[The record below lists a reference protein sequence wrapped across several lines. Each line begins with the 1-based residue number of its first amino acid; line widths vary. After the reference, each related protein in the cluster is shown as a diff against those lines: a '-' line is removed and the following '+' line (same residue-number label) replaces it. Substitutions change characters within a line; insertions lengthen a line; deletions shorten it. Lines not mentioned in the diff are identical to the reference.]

1 MTAELELTSPARI
14 LAGTRSDITVKVTK
28 DGAPAT
34 PTGTLTYSVVDQDGD
49 TVTSGTP
56 TATAGVLS
64 FALTAAQAAVGTLTV
79 TWGGLVFS
87 GEPAVSLSTQ
97 VEVIGAW
104 LFTIPEV
111 RAAGIPQATYNDA
124 RILADRDRI
133 TEEFE
138 SSGFL
143 GFPLGR
149 RYFREVHNGDSR
161 GPVILRQMKA
171 GTLHSVE
178 TRSGTTWTALTADEL
193 AACYLESN
201 GILTRENSYWPT
213 GTQNI
218 RVGYEAG
225 MSPIPADL
233 RTAGIDYLRHLTMNN
248 NMQAQATAVNN
259 EGGTFTI
266 AKPGDKNYFVGLP
279 AVDRVIANYR
289 KKLPGIA

>member
-14 LAGTRSDITVKVTK
+14 LAGTRSDITVKVMK

-34 PTGTLTYSVVDQDGD
+34 PTGTLTYTVVDQDGD

-79 TWGGLVFS
+79 TWGGLVFGS
-87 GEPAVSLSTQ
+87 EPAVSLATQ
-97 VEVIGAW
+97 TEVIGAW
-104 LFTIPEV
+104 LFTLEDV
-111 RAAGIPQATYNDA
+111 RAAGIPQTTYNDA
-124 RILADRDRI
+124 RVLAERDRI

-138 SSGFL
+138 SRGFL
-143 GFPLGR
+143 GFALGR

-161 GPVILRQMKA
+161 SPLILRQIKA
-171 GTLHSVE
+171 GTLHTVE

-201 GILTRENSYWPT
+201 GVLTRENSYWPT

-225 MSPIPADL
+225 LSPVPADL
-233 RTAGIDYLRHLTMNN
+233 RTAGIDYLRFLLMNN

-259 EGGTFTI
+259 ESGTYTL
-266 AKPGDKNYFVGLP
+266 AKPGDVNYFTGLP
-279 AVDRVIANYR
+279 AVDRVIARYR
-289 KKLPGIA
+289 KLMPGIA